1 MIVQRR
7 IQKYIATAV
16 INAVLLG
23 GVIVFVMPYVYM
35 IASSFKPQPHIFR
48 LPFQIMP
55 ESLYLGNF
63 EFLFTEYQ
71 YWRWYLNTA
80 IVTGIQVSIA
90 MFFSS
95 LAGFAFAKYEF
106 RFKKLLFLVVLI
118 SLMLP
123 IHVLITPLF
132 IQMANLGWLD
142 TYQGVILPF
151 AISPFFIFLMR
162 QYMMSTPNDLLDSG
176 RIDGCTELGIFV
188 RIVMPL
194 QKPAFAV
201 VGILAFVMAWTAFLW
216 PVIVLQSR
224 SMFVL
229 NVGIATMAGPYR
241 VPYGAILAASSL
253 ATVPIVIFFLLMQRY
268 FIEGLTAGALKSS

>member
-1 MIVQRR
+1 MVL
-7 IQKYIATAV
+7 
-16 INAVLLG
+16 INAIMLA
-23 GVIVFVMPYVYM
+23 GVVIFIMPYVFM
-35 IASSFKPQPHIFR
+35 IASSFKPQPQIFR
-48 LPFQIMP
+48 LPFRILP
-55 ESLYLGNF
+55 DRLYLGNF
-63 EFLFTEYQ
+63 RFLFAEYPF
-71 YWRWYLNTA
+71 WRWYANTA
-80 IVTGIQVSIA
+80 IVTALQVSIA

-106 RFKKLLFLVVLI
+106 RYKRPLFLVVLI

-123 IHVLITPLF
+123 IQVLITPLF
-132 IQMANLGWLD
+132 IQMATLEWLD
-142 TYQGVILPF
+142 TYHGVILPF

-162 QYMMSTPNDLLDSG
+162 QYMMSTPNDLLDSA
-176 RIDGCTELGIFV
+176 RIDGCTELGMFV

-253 ATVPIVIFFLLMQRY
+253 ATIPIILFFLLMQRY